1 MGLIDSIVNHWDSY
15 GVFWE
20 ENHRSRPEKMHDN
33 RRSVLLDSI
42 KIRSM
47 FNPFSLEGKRVLV
60 TGASSGIGR
69 SVAIACS
76 KMGAK
81 MVLNGRNQERLDET
95 LAMLEGDGH
104 MVWAADLSSQQEMD
118 SMVEG
123 IPALNGLVHCAG
135 LLFMSAVKH
144 LDSSTVKRIIDTNQ
158 TSAIL
163 LVSGLLKKKK
173 IQKGS
178 SIVLV
183 ASISGVYVSNIGE
196 ALYSATKGA
205 LSGFAKGAALE
216 LAAQGI
222 RVNTICPGIVETPLL
237 RNSNEWFSDDEKV
250 KTVMERYPLKCFGAP
265 EDIANGAIFLLS
277 SASRWITGINL
288 LIDGGYCLV

>member
-1 MGLIDSIVNHWDSY
+1 
-15 GVFWE
+15 
-20 ENHRSRPEKMHDN
+20 
-33 RRSVLLDSI
+33 
-42 KIRSM
+42 M
-47 FNPFSLEGKRVLV
+47 FNPFSLEGKRILV

-76 KMGAK
+76 KMGAQ

-95 LAMLEGDGH
+95 LSMLEGDGH
-104 MVWAADLSSQQEMD
+104 VVLAADLTSQQEMD
-118 SMVEG
+118 SMVER

-158 TSAIL
+158 TPAIL

-250 KTVMERYPLKCFGAP
+250 KTVLARYPLKCFGSP
-265 EDIANGAIFLLS
+265 EDIANGAVFLLS